1 MAIDLTGLSLGNFW
15 EWLKENKVGAW
26 IGGLIP
32 ILSLVRWNAI
42 SNPYTDVM
50 FTCVTGFDSYGCGFG
65 KFITNPYH
73 LIIIIIGIIIGAFIY
88 SKLKRE

>member
-1 MAIDLTGLSLGNFW
+1 MWGS
-15 EWLKENKVGAW
+15 W

-32 ILSLVRWNAI
+32 ILFLVRWNAI

-65 KFITNPYH
+65 KFITNP
-73 LIIIIIGIIIGAFIY
+73 
-88 SKLKRE
+88 